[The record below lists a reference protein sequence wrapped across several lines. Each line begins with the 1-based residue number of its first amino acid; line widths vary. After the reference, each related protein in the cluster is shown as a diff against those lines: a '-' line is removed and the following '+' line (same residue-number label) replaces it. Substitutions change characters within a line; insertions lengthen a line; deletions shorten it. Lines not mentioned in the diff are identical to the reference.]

1 MRLAFT
7 AAILMTCANAQ
18 TFEVGSVKPTPVEL
32 RNKLKRECVNDR
44 FIASGM
50 PLQWHIIW
58 AWGLR
63 DAQVTGLP
71 EWTQDFNTYTF
82 DARSAAPMNELQCKA
97 MVRALIEDRFKM
109 KSHIEQRELPVYE
122 LVLAKGGSK
131 MREVTEATTDSTGVG
146 INGAHEVNEDRRLP
160 PGWPMSRLA
169 NRLEEAGRIVIDRT
183 ELKGLYSFE
192 LAFSRKP
199 DDGKPSIFTAVQ
211 EQLGLKLQPAKAK
224 LDVLIVD
231 HIEKAQGN

>member
-1 MRLAFT
+1 MAFI
-7 AAILMTCANAQ
+7 AATLMACANAQ
-18 TFEVGSVKPTPVEL
+18 TFEVASVKL
-32 RNKLKRECVNDR
+32 RSPDQKYILKRDCVNDR

-50 PLQWHIIW
+50 PLQWHITW
-58 AWGLR
+58 SYKLR
-63 DAQVTGLP
+63 DAQVIGLP
-71 EWTQDFNTYTF
+71 DWTQDFAAAYNF
-82 DARSAAPMNELQCKA
+82 DAKAAGPISEDECRA
-97 MVRALIEDRFKM
+97 MVRGLIADRFKM
-109 KSHIEQRELPVYE
+109 KSRVEQRELPVYE

-146 INGAHEVNEDRRLP
+146 INGAHDADQNKKLLDK
-160 PGWPMSRLA
+160 GWRMSRLA
-169 NRLEEAGRIVIDRT
+169 DRLEETGRIVIDRT
-183 ELKGLYSFE
+183 ELTGLYSFE

-231 HIEKAQGN
+231 HIEKAHGN